1 MSTDM
6 TKDEI
11 IDLMAKNYK
20 ELNWAFGGKIDFK
33 NIQVDGIIAK
43 NIQAGAI
50 ETDKLAAGSVVADK
64 VAAGAIETDK
74 LAAGAVTADKMT
86 VSELSA
92 ITANL
97 GTITAGTISTDAE
110 IDVGTNARIGN
121 ALFLNETDSLVD
133 KGIKIGSTVEIDVI
147 SSDLS
152 IRALAGDIFLTAT
165 GDVYA
170 NGGKV
175 ATQGISVIV
184 TVKGGDGADVD
195 LTFTDG
201 VLTDVD

>member
-1 MSTDM
+1 MSTVVFSVPMSTDM

-33 NIQVDGIIAK
+33 NIQVDGIVAK

-50 ETDKLAAGSVVADK
+50 ETEKLAAGSVV
-64 VAAGAIETDK
+64 TDK

-92 ITANL
+92 ITANM
-97 GTITAGTISTDAE
+97 GTITAGSITTDAE

-121 ALFLNETDSLVD
+121 ALFLNETDSVVD
-133 KGIKIGSTVEIDVI
+133 KGIKIGSTVDIDVI

-170 NGGKV
+170 NGAKV

-184 TVKGGDGADVD
+184 TLKGGDGTNVD

-201 VLTDVD
+201 VLTDVT